1 MAQPAEFPPIGRAIM
16 RTLPVADVRPGR
28 YQPRTG
34 PSLDDL
40 GSLIDSV
47 RVHGLLEPILVRP
60 VAGHFELVAGERRW
74 RAACAAGLAE
84 VPAVVR
90 ELSDRDAAVL
100 ALVENLQRADLQF
113 FEEAEAFR
121 SLVDEF
127 RLSQQELAAQL
138 GLSQPAVANKLRL
151 LRLEP
156 AVREAVLAAALGERH
171 ARALLA
177 LADEATRLQA
187 VETFAS
193 RGWTAR
199 QAEEWAAGR
208 TSDRGPARPRRRA
221 AAAVPSHLSAF
232 EQAVR
237 DLERS
242 GYPAE
247 LTAREDEGG
256 WTLRV
261 RVRRPTA
268 DADPQRGHG

>member
-1 MAQPAEFPPIGRAIM
+1 MAQPAEFAPIGRAIM

-28 YQPRTG
+28 YQPRAG
-34 PSLDDL
+34 ASLEDL
-40 GSLIDSV
+40 DSLIGSV
-47 RVHGLLEPILVRP
+47 RAHGLLEPILVRP
-60 VAGHFELVAGERRW
+60 VADHFELVAGERRW

-121 SLVDEF
+121 SLVEEF
-127 RLSQQELAAQL
+127 RLSQQDLAAQL
-138 GLSQPAVANKLRL
+138 GISQPAVANKLRL

-156 AVREAVLAAALGERH
+156 TVRAAVLAAGLGERH
-171 ARALLA
+171 ARALLM
-177 LADEATRLQA
+177 LADEAARLQA

-199 QAEEWAAGR
+199 QAEEWVAGRAAGR
-208 TSDRGPARPRRRA
+208 ASSKPRRRKVGT
-221 AAAVPSHLSAF
+221 VPGHLEAF
-232 EQAVR
+232 ERAVR
-237 DLERS
+237 DLQRS
-242 GYPAE
+242 GYPTE
-247 LTAREDEGG
+247 ITAQEDDGG

-261 RVRRPTA
+261 RVLRPAA